1 MSTEPSLTETPAA
14 ETVSPPQGAAVD
26 ETKSSP
32 TVEADP
38 VAEAAAPRPRVQLN
52 PTVTP
57 EQARPRPAPTLGTPV
72 AAPAYDPTASAVF
85 VAGVAPTPLAT
96 ESIPSAPAP
105 AVSDGGPTRSD
116 SQGDESKSFSR
127 PPRKKDRES
136 PLATFVPPREKIDLP
151 PKEGALEADL
161 EAEINAALEGA
172 GSLAVDEPVT
182 AAVPGE
188 PAPDTQPAPS
198 PTELTE
204 EQLQP
209 GMRMKGKVQAIHG
222 EDIIVDLRMR
232 ASGVLKVRQFEEG
245 KLPEIGHTVKVVVER
260 YDAAEGL
267 IHLNLARAV
276 VTKPRGNWHEV
287 AEGQIVDCMVTKSNK
302 GGLEVSISNLRGFL
316 PASQVDYG
324 FVSNLEE
331 YVGQKLRVKITEVN
345 PQKRNLVVSRRS
357 FLEMERAEA
366 REEMWKKIEIGQ
378 IYTGTVRS
386 IKDYGA
392 FVDLGGLDG
401 LLHVAEMSWSRIHH
415 PKDVLAEG
423 QSVEVKVLSID
434 RDKSKISLGMKQ
446 LIANPWQN
454 IADNY
459 PAGRVVK
466 GKVTKV
472 ADFGAFVELEPGV
485 EGLVHISELDHRR
498 VHRVTDFVDV
508 GKEVE
513 VKVLTVDT
521 EKKRIALSL
530 KAMTAKPEREKKEKV
545 SDEDLAPSG
554 GAAYERKRKTPLKG
568 GGTESGG
575 LLFNMPGQ

>member
-1 MSTEPSLTETPAA
+1 MSTEPTLTETPAA

-32 TVEADP
+32 AVETEPA
-38 VAEAAAPRPRVQLN
+38 AESAAPRPRVQLN
-52 PTVTP
+52 PTITP
-57 EQARPRPAPTLGTPV
+57 EQARPRPAPTLGAPV
-72 AAPAYDPTASAVF
+72 APAYDPTASAVF
-85 VAGVAPTPLAT
+85 VAVVSPTPLVTDAPPASSA
-96 ESIPSAPAP
+96 EQPSGPAQPGSIDANVSKPFSPPS
-105 AVSDGGPTRSD
+105 
-116 SQGDESKSFSR
+116 
-127 PPRKKDRES
+127 RKKDREA
-136 PLATFVPPREKIDLP
+136 PLATFVPPREKVALP
-151 PKEGALEADL
+151 PKEGDL
-161 EAEINAALEGA
+161 DSELQAEIDAALSGA
-172 GSLAVDEPVT
+172 GSLAVDEPV
-182 AAVPGE
+182 AASVPGE

-209 GMRMKGKVQAIHG
+209 GMRLKGKVQNIHG
-222 EDIIVDLRMR
+222 EDVIVDLRMR
-232 ASGVLKVRQFEEG
+232 ASGILKIRQFEEG
-245 KLPEIGHTVKVVVER
+245 KIPEVGHTVKVVVER
-260 YDAAEGL
+260 YDASEGL

-378 IYTGTVRS
+378 VYTGTVRS

-392 FVDLGGLDG
+392 FVDIGGMDG

-415 PKDVLAEG
+415 PKDVLSEG
-423 QSVEVKVLSID
+423 QSVEVKVLSVD
-434 RDKSKISLGMKQ
+434 REKSKVSLGMKQ

-459 PAGRVVK
+459 PVGRIVK

-513 VKVLTVDT
+513 VKVLTVDI

-530 KAMTAKPEREKKEKV
+530 KAMTAKPERDRKEKV

-554 GAAYERKRKTPLKG
+554 GAAYERKRKSPLKG